1 MVGYILSAK
10 HIRLV
15 SIFLSKNGKITVMKI
30 KIIMYLV
37 IVLSVTGASCTKNVL
52 DQVPTASISPNTFFK
67 TEGDLKAYTN
77 LFYSYLPDAEFI
89 YGEDADN
96 IVKSSVEREIAGT
109 RLVPTTDSRW
119 SWTQL
124 RDINFFL
131 NSENVQNFTNK
142 EIRDEYVGL
151 ARFFRAF
158 FYFEKVKSYGDVPW
172 YSTVIETND
181 VENLMKARDSRV
193 LIMDSVLADIDF
205 AIAHLKTSKAI
216 ERVTKWSALALK
228 SRITLY
234 EGTWRKYH
242 GGGLPDAE
250 KFLSECV
257 KASEELMSS
266 GVYHVYNKTTGLT
279 GKPYQ
284 DLFATLNM
292 DVVAD
297 EVILGRRYSNEL
309 SLRHGLQFYVT
320 ARTQGKPGLE
330 KRLVNSYLMKDGTR
344 FTDIPGYETMQ
355 FFDEVQNRD
364 PRLSQ
369 TIRTPGYRRV
379 GASSTSSVDFE
390 ATMTGYQPIKW
401 MVDASLDGNGQSYQD
416 MVIFR
421 LGEVLLNF
429 AEAKAELGTLTQGD
443 INTSIKLLRDR
454 VGMPNLDMAT
464 ANGNP
469 DPYQAGLYRN
479 VSGQNKGVI
488 LEIRR
493 ERRIE
498 LVMESNLRWEDLMRW
513 KEGHL
518 LADPFKGMYFPG
530 KGFYDLD
537 KNGVAEIEI
546 YEGVKPPATGPFQF
560 PASDLS
566 EGTKGNILTNRNI
579 VKTFNE
585 NRDYL
590 WPLPIEDLTLNENL
604 AQNPG
609 WQ

>member
-1 MVGYILSAK
+1 MNTK
-10 HIRLV
+10 M
-15 SIFLSKNGKITVMKI
+15 MKF
-30 KIIMYLV
+30 YVL
-37 IVLSVTGASCTKNVL
+37 IVLISAASCKKNVL
-52 DQVPTASISPNTFFK
+52 DQVPTASISPNTFFQ

-96 IVKSSVEREIAGT
+96 VVKSSVERQIAGT

-124 RDINFFL
+124 RNINFFL
-131 NSENVQNFTNK
+131 NSENVKNFSNTA
-142 EIRDEYVGL
+142 IRDEYIGL
-151 ARFFRAF
+151 ARFFRAY

-181 VENLMKARDSRV
+181 EVNLMKARDSRA

-205 AIAHLKTSKAI
+205 AIAHLKTTKSV

-242 GGGLPDAE
+242 ESGLPDATR
-250 KFLSECV
+250 FLNECV
-257 KASEELMSS
+257 AASEELMGSS
-266 GVYHVYNKTTGLT
+266 VYSVYNKTSGTT

-284 DLFATLNM
+284 DLFATLNI
-292 DVVAD
+292 DAVAD

-309 SLRHGLQFYVT
+309 SLRHGLQFYIT
-320 ARTQGKPGLE
+320 ARTQGKPGFE
-330 KRLVNSYLMKDGTR
+330 KRLVNSYLMSDGSR

-355 FFDEVQNRD
+355 FSDEVKNRD
-364 PRLSQ
+364 PRLAQ

-379 GASSTSSVDFE
+379 GATSNSSVDFE

-416 MVIFR
+416 MAIFR
-421 LGEVLLNF
+421 LGEVLLNY
-429 AEAKAELGTLTQGD
+429 AEAKAELGTLTQD
-443 INTSIKLLRDR
+443 DLDRSVKLLRDR
-454 VGMPNLDMAT
+454 VGMPNLNMAA
-464 ANGNP
+464 ANGDP
-469 DPYQAGLYRN
+469 DPYQANLYRN

-537 KNGVAEIEI
+537 GNGVPEIEI
-546 YEGVKPPATGPFQF
+546 YEGAKPPATGAFQF

-566 EGTKGNILTNRNI
+566 EGNKGNILTNRNI
-579 VKTFNE
+579 NKTFNE
-585 NRDYL
+585 ARDYL
-590 WPLPIEDLTLNENL
+590 WPLPIEDLTLNKNL
-604 AQNPG
+604 TQNPG

>member
-1 MVGYILSAK
+1 MKSSIQIYCVLILS
-10 HIRLV
+10 V
-15 SIFLSKNGKITVMKI
+15 VF
-30 KIIMYLV
+30 
-37 IVLSVTGASCTKNVL
+37 ASCKKDIL
-52 DQVPTASISPNTFFK
+52 DQFPTASISPNTFFQ

-77 LFYSYLPDAEFI
+77 LFYSHLPDAGFI

-109 RLVPTTDSRW
+109 RLVPTTDGRW

-124 RDINFFL
+124 RNINFFL
-131 NSENVQNFTNK
+131 NSENVQNFSNAA
-142 EIRDEYVGL
+142 IRDEYIGI

-181 VENLMKARDSRV
+181 EANLMKARDPRTLV
-193 LIMDSVLADIDF
+193 MDSVLADIDF
-205 AIAHLKTSKAI
+205 AIEHLSTTKSV
-216 ERVTKWSALALK
+216 ERITKWSALALK

-242 GGGLPDAE
+242 TEFSIADSE
-250 KFLSECV
+250 RFLNECV
-257 KASEELMSS
+257 EASAELMNS
-266 GVYHVYNKTTGLT
+266 GVYTIYNKTTGPT

-284 DLFATLNM
+284 DLFANLTI
-292 DVVAD
+292 DPVAD
-297 EVILGRRYSNEL
+297 EVILARRYSNEL
-309 SLRHGLQFYVT
+309 SLRHGLQFYIT

-330 KRLVNSYLMKDGTR
+330 KRLVNSYLMADGSR
-344 FTDIPGYETMQ
+344 FTDIPGYDTIQ
-355 FFDEVQNRD
+355 FFNEVQNRD

-379 GASSTSSVDFE
+379 GASTTSSVDFE

-401 MVDASLDGNGQSYQD
+401 MNNTSLDGNGQSFQD
-416 MVIFR
+416 MAIFR
-421 LGEVLLNF
+421 LGEVLLNY
-429 AEAKAELGTLTQGD
+429 AEAKAELGTLTQAD
-443 INTSIKLLRDR
+443 INMSIKLLRDR
-454 VGMPNLDMAT
+454 VGMPNLDMMA
-464 ANGNP
+464 ANANP
-469 DPYQAGLYRN
+469 DPYQANLYPN

-530 KGFYDLD
+530 VGFYDLD
-537 KNGVAEIEI
+537 KNGVPEIEI
-546 YEGVKPPATGPFQF
+546 YEGAKPPATGPFQF

-579 VKTFNE
+579 SKTFNE

-590 WPLPIEDLTLNENL
+590 WPLPIEDLTLNDNL
-604 AQNPG
+604 TQNPG